1 VFFFGVLKISF
12 GFDGV
17 FFSKLLLVYDI
28 RYYMLFEVVGGIGI
42 LYMG

>member
-1 VFFFGVLKISF
+1 VFFWGVLKISF
-12 GFDGV
+12 GFDDI
-17 FFSKLLLVYDI
+17 FFSKFLLVYDI